1 MKTRVFSNI
10 GYLAL
15 AQIGTYLLPLI
26 TIPYISRTI
35 GVSNYG
41 LVEYATVAM
50 LYFISIVE
58 YSFNTTSTRKIA
70 ASQNNYD
77 KISFIYSSAL
87 FARIVLLLF
96 SSVLFMLCLFLIP
109 EFKAEYKLMLLAYPL
124 VVGWAIYP
132 LFLFQGL
139 QELKVISIGNF
150 TLKLLATALIFL
162 VINTEADYIYVAAI
176 NGGSQFLISICIL
189 IYARIKFKQVK
200 LYWPT
205 WKPIK
210 VSIYEGRFIFTS
222 DFFNKIYSMGSV
234 FIAGFY
240 VSPAN
245 LGLYVAGMK
254 LIVVGKN
261 FIFQPLVGALFP
273 HLNRMFK
280 ESKDAFLKQLNRSLF
295 LLLGITGS
303 ISLGLMLFSN
313 FLIRLIF
320 GSEYLEAAPLMTI
333 MAPILFIS
341 SFVHIYLYQGVLTF
355 RKDRV
360 YLGLI
365 VVSGLITLIL
375 NVLLI
380 PKFGIEGAA
389 YIRVLS
395 ELLLAILSFLTFQKI
410 KNKELAKG

>member
-1 MKTRVFSNI
+1 
-10 GYLAL
+10 
-15 AQIGTYLLPLI
+15 
-26 TIPYISRTI
+26 
-35 GVSNYG
+35 
-41 LVEYATVAM
+41 
-50 LYFISIVE
+50 
-58 YSFNTTSTRKIA
+58 
-70 ASQNNYD
+70 
-77 KISFIYSSAL
+77 
-87 FARIVLLLF
+87 
-96 SSVLFMLCLFLIP
+96 MLCLFLIP
-109 EFKAEYKLMLLAYPL
+109 EFKAEYKLMLLAYP
-124 VVGWAIYP
+124 VVIGWAIYP

-139 QELKVISIGNF
+139 QELKVIAIGNF

-162 VINTEADYIYVAAI
+162 VINTGADYIFVAAI
-176 NGGSQFLISICIL
+176 NGGSQLLISICIL
-189 IYARIKFKQVK
+189 IYVPFKFKQVR

-245 LGLYVAGMK
+245 LGLYAAGMK

-273 HLNRMFK
+273 HLNKTFK
-280 ESKDAFLKQLNRSLF
+280 ESKEAFFKQLNRSLF

-303 ISLGLMLFSN
+303 ISLGLMLFSKV
-313 FLIRLIF
+313 LIQLIF
-320 GSEYLEAAPLMTI
+320 GAEYIEAAPLMTI

-365 VVSGLITLIL
+365 VIGGLVTLFL
-375 NVLLI
+375 NVLFI
-380 PKFGIEGAA
+380 PKYGVEGAA
-389 YIRVLS
+389 YIRVLG
-395 ELLLAILSFLTFQKI
+395 ELFLAILSFLTFQKI
-410 KNKELAKG
+410 KQRAI

>member
-1 MKTRVFSNI
+1 M
-10 GYLAL
+10 

-26 TIPYISRTI
+26 TIPYISRII
-35 GVSNYG
+35 GVGKYG

-58 YSFNTTSTRKIA
+58 YSFNTTTTRKIA
-70 ASQNNYD
+70 ASQNNFK
-77 KISFIYSSAL
+77 KISFIYSSAM
-87 FARIVLLLF
+87 FARLVLLMF
-96 SSVLFMLCLFLIP
+96 SSGLFLLCMFLIP
-109 EFKAEYKLMLLAYPL
+109 EFRAEYKLMLLAYPV

-139 QELKVISIGNF
+139 QELKVIAIGNF
-150 TLKLLATALIFL
+150 TLKLLATLLIFL
-162 VINTEADYIYVAAI
+162 VINSEADYIYVAAI
-176 NGGSQFLISICIL
+176 NGGSQLLISICIL
-189 IYARIKFKQVK
+189 IYVPIKFKQVR
-200 LYWPT
+200 LYWPS

-210 VSIYEGRFIFTS
+210 VSIYEGRYIFTS

-234 FIAGFY
+234 LIAGFY
-240 VSPAN
+240 VSPVN
-245 LGLYVAGMK
+245 LGLYAAGMK

-273 HLNRMFK
+273 HLNKMFK
-280 ESKDAFLKQLNRSLF
+280 ESKAAFLKQLNRALL

-303 ISLGLMLFSN
+303 ISLGLMLFSK
-313 FLIRLIF
+313 FLIQLIF
-320 GSEYLEAAPLMTI
+320 GSEYADASYLMTI

-365 VVSGLITLIL
+365 VVSGFITLVL

-380 PKFGIEGAA
+380 PKFGVEGAA
-389 YIRVLS
+389 YIRMFS
-395 ELLLAILSFLTFQKI
+395 ELLLAILSFATFQRI
-410 KNKELAKG
+410 KNSDAANL